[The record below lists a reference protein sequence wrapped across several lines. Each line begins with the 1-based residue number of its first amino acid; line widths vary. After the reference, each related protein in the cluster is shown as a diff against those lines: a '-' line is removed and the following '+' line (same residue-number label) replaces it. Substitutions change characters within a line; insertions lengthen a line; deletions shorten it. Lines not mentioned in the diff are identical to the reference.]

1 MSLDKI
7 NIEKLSQDELF
18 EIFESIPSDDS
29 ICYDLLDKDENE
41 YTVEAICENT
51 PMRCNMYD
59 PDNVPLADRIEN
71 VEGIWEE
78 HGLMTDPLP
87 FQGKG
92 GPNLPP
98 GLGDPLSYFY
108 LIFPESFIDY
118 LVFQTNFYAHQKQKP
133 FEPATSQSMKTFLAI
148 NLLMG
153 IKKLPSYKDYWS
165 SIPQLRDEYISYFIP
180 LNRFSWFLSH
190 MHLSD
195 NNFRPNRNDINYD
208 KLYRFKGRN
217 SIKQY
222 MPMKPIKRGY
232 KVWIRADESGYICE
246 FQIYTGKTD
255 SVETTLGKRV
265 VQDLTMNIEGKY
277 HNVYFDNFF
286 TSLEL
291 MEELL
296 QDGIYACGTVRA
308 NRKGLP
314 KIQIQDKKLK
324 KGDSEGRV
332 STTGVSWLKW
342 RDNRCIQLLSNFHN
356 PDDISSCT
364 RKNKDGSTISISCPL
379 AVTNY
384 NTHMGYVD
392 YADMLKSYYEI
403 DRKSQK
409 WWHRIFFHFL
419 DVSVVNAFI
428 LFRESSQGSTLNIKQ
443 FRLAVVAGL
452 VGLPSTS
459 PKGRKQLHKKIN
471 LFKPKIPIEQRF
483 SNVGHLPQ
491 SCSSRRCNNCSTKDK
506 PHRTKWE

>member
-1 MSLDKI
+1 
-7 NIEKLSQDELF
+7 
-18 EIFESIPSDDS
+18 
-29 ICYDLLDKDENE
+29 
-41 YTVEAICENT
+41 
-51 PMRCNMYD
+51 
-59 PDNVPLADRIEN
+59 
-71 VEGIWEE
+71 
-78 HGLMTDPLP
+78 
-87 FQGKG
+87 
-92 GPNLPP
+92 
-98 GLGDPLSYFY
+98 
-108 LIFPESFIDY
+108 
-118 LVFQTNFYAHQKQKP
+118 
-133 FEPATSQSMKTFLAI
+133 
-148 NLLMG
+148 
-153 IKKLPSYKDYWS
+153 
-165 SIPQLRDEYISYFIP
+165 
-180 LNRFSWFLSH
+180 
-190 MHLSD
+190 
-195 NNFRPNRNDINYD
+195 
-208 KLYRFKGRN
+208 
-217 SIKQY
+217 
-222 MPMKPIKRGY
+222 
-232 KVWIRADESGYICE
+232 
-246 FQIYTGKTD
+246 
-255 SVETTLGKRV
+255 
-265 VQDLTMNIEGKY
+265 
-277 HNVYFDNFF
+277 
-286 TSLEL
+286 

-342 RDNRCIQLLSNFHN
+342 RDNRFIQLLSNFHN

-403 DRKSQK
+403 DRKSHK

-459 PKGRKQLHKKIN
+459 SKGRKQLPKKIN

-483 SNVGHLPQ
+483 SNVGHPPQ
-491 SCSSRRCNNCSTKDK
+491 SCSSRRCNNCSTKGK
-506 PHRTKWE
+506 PHRTKWECMSCKIGLCLTNEKNCFISFHTK

>member
-1 MSLDKI
+1 
-7 NIEKLSQDELF
+7 
-18 EIFESIPSDDS
+18 
-29 ICYDLLDKDENE
+29 
-41 YTVEAICENT
+41 
-51 PMRCNMYD
+51 MYD
-59 PDNVPLADRIEN
+59 PDNVSLADRLKN

-108 LIFPESFIDY
+108 FIFPESFIDY

-133 FEPATSQSMKTFLAI
+133 FEPATSKSMKTFLAI

-153 IKKLPSYKDYWS
+153 IKKLPSYKDYC
-165 SIPQLRDEYISYFIP
+165 
-180 LNRFSWFLSH
+180 
-190 MHLSD
+190 
-195 NNFRPNRNDINYD
+195 
-208 KLYRFKGRN
+208 
-217 SIKQY
+217 
-222 MPMKPIKRGY
+222 GY
-232 KVWIRADESGYICE
+232 KVWIRGDESGYIYE

-255 SVETTLGKRV
+255 SVEITLGKRV
-265 VQDLTMNIEGKY
+265 IQDFTMNIKGKY

-296 QDGIYACGTVRA
+296 QDGIYACGTVQA
-308 NRKGLP
+308 NRKELP

-332 STTGVSWLKW
+332 STTGVSRLKW

-392 YADMLKSYYEI
+392 YADI
-403 DRKSQK
+403 
-409 WWHRIFFHFL
+409 
-419 DVSVVNAFI
+419 
-428 LFRESSQGSTLNIKQ
+428 ESSQGSTLNIKQ
-443 FRLAVVAGL
+443 FRLAIVAGL
-452 VGLPSTS
+452 VGLQSTS
-459 PKGRKQLHKKIN
+459 PKGRKQLTKKIN
-471 LFKPKIPIEQRF
+471 LFKPKIPIEQQF

-491 SCSSRRCNNCSTKDK
+491 SCSSRKCNNCSTKDK
-506 PHRTKWE
+506 PHRTK